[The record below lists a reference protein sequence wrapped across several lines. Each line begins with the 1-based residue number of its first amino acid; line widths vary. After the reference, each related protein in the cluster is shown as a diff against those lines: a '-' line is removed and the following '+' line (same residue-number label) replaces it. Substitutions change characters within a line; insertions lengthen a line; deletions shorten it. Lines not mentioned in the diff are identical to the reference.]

1 MAQYNSLVL
10 SNPAQG
16 LYSRVRSKHSLISCG
31 VTGGT
36 IFALNLRAGLKKL
49 GRVFPQPEHSTCV
62 GLGSFIGGWTSLPSF
77 HKRLILFTL
86 IFPQEHRD
94 LKSSLIT
101 VHVTRLD
108 PQKGNKVG
116 LDWGL
121 ICTWIGHG
129 ARAGPKP
136 RMKCYQQ
143 VPLTAFIT
151 IMCMTITLNTP
162 INMDYHLELHIA
174 KNNYR
179 DYKLLTPIR
188 QTTTWIVLNIVDHIN
203 NKESTLRTLRI
214 ILWVHVMIFPSIFAC
229 FFTSKQSI
237 L

>member
-1 MAQYNSLVL
+1 
-10 SNPAQG
+10 
-16 LYSRVRSKHSLISCG
+16 
-31 VTGGT
+31 
-36 IFALNLRAGLKKL
+36 
-49 GRVFPQPEHSTCV
+49 
-62 GLGSFIGGWTSLPSF
+62 
-77 HKRLILFTL
+77 
-86 IFPQEHRD
+86 
-94 LKSSLIT
+94 
-101 VHVTRLD
+101 
-108 PQKGNKVG
+108 
-116 LDWGL
+116 
-121 ICTWIGHG
+121 
-129 ARAGPKP
+129 
-136 RMKCYQQ
+136 
-143 VPLTAFIT
+143 
-151 IMCMTITLNTP
+151 MTITLNTP